1 MPARFYGI
9 DCQLALSN
17 ARPAVSLDDP
27 LRRSDAATLYVP
39 EIPQTEVIIGTASRI
54 AESGGNSTSD
64 GPAKWRTACASIG
77 WGAFQS
83 FLPAVGWSVVSCL
96 LDQSFA

>member
-9 DCQLALSN
+9 DCKLALSN

-39 EIPQTEVIIGTASRI
+39 EIPQTE
-54 AESGGNSTSD
+54 
-64 GPAKWRTACASIG
+64 
-77 WGAFQS
+77 
-83 FLPAVGWSVVSCL
+83 
-96 LDQSFA
+96 